1 LMLRSFP
8 EKLRLDDCWV
18 YVLPSLSAAQ
28 SAPERVI
35 AQGTLE
41 ARSVEDGFQL
51 LGAGQGETVVLIGK
65 DVDQES
71 VVFRGSIN
79 ITVVDGQAQAT
90 VGQWHDAPPRAFP
103 KIAVVPDASGDQQK

>member
-1 LMLRSFP
+1 EGPGRLPLPLPRLQRLDALAEASDSQQRAALMLRSFP

-18 YVLPSLSAAQ
+18 YVLPSMSAAQ

-51 LGAGQGETVVLIGK
+51 LGAGQGDMVVLIGK

-71 VVFRGSIN
+71 IVFRGL
-79 ITVVDGQAQAT
+79 
-90 VGQWHDAPPRAFP
+90 
-103 KIAVVPDASGDQQK
+103 